1 MLKYFQNNYF
11 ILLYL
16 LAFIMSLIK
25 YRLYYD
31 TILKYLPMVIAYTLL
46 SEVLGLI
53 VRDVENIQII
63 YEKEFYNYNTIIFNI
78 FDIIF
83 FLYFFYVYYHIID
96 NSRSK
101 KIITYGSILFI
112 ISCILNLFTQDF
124 YIEPQNY
131 AIIIGSLI
139 LLYAVLMY
147 LYNTFIEKHSLPLRN
162 NLLFWIST
170 GLLIFYI
177 WYPISMYIL
186 TFNYSLYTEYNLSV
200 YHYAT
205 IGLFYSCIIIGFT
218 LMKRLRT
225 ATS

>member
-1 MLKYFQNNYF
+1 MIEYLSHNYYIPLYF
-11 ILLYL
+11 IT
-16 LAFIMSLIK
+16 LILSMVK

-31 TILKYLPMVIAYTLL
+31 TILKHLPIIFAYTLL
-46 SEVLGLI
+46 SEVLGLL
-53 VRDVENIQII
+53 VRDLEDIQII
-63 YEKEFYNYNTIIFNI
+63 YDKEFYNYNTIIFNI

-83 FLYFFYVYYHIID
+83 FLYFLYIYYHIIE

-101 KIITYGSILFI
+101 KIIKYGSVLFI
-112 ISCILNLFTQDF
+112 FSSIINLFFQDF
-124 YIEPQNY
+124 YIDPQNY
-131 AIIIGSLI
+131 AIIIGSVI

-147 LYNTFIEKHSLPLRN
+147 LYNTTIEKHRLPLRN

-186 TFNYSLYTEYNLSV
+186 TFNYSLYTEYNLSA

-205 IGLFYSCIIIGFT
+205 IGLFYSCIIIGLT

-225 ATS
+225 AIS